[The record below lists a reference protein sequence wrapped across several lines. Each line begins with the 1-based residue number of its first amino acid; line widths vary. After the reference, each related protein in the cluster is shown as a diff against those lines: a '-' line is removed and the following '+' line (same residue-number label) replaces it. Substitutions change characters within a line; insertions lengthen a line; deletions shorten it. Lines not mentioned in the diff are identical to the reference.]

1 MLKTSRLARCAIAAA
16 SFLVAGAALAQG
28 GTWQPE
34 IGWGRING
42 GRVLRNDI
50 HDSNNAPSVDLA
62 MGYRWDNGFGIR
74 ALYIGAMDPL
84 KDLFN
89 QPSPP
94 TFNDFDGLQATG
106 YFPLATKF
114 DLMTALGLGRTSL
127 NRGVP
132 GDHQELM
139 EPVVSAGLQ
148 YNIVKYFSLELHADY
163 LARTHERNV
172 TLLAEF
178 PF

>member
-1 MLKTSRLARCAIAAA
+1 MPKTSRLVRSAMAAA
-16 SFLVAGAALAQG
+16 SFLIAGAALAQG

-34 IGWGRING
+34 IGWGRIEG
-42 GRVLRNDI
+42 GRVSRNDS
-50 HDSNNAPSVDLA
+50 HMSRYAPSVDLA
-62 MGYRWDNGFGIR
+62 MGYRWDSGFGIR
-74 ALYIGAMDPL
+74 ALYIGALDPW
-84 KDLFN
+84 KDLFD

-94 TFNDFDGLQATG
+94 TFNDFDGVQATG
-106 YFPLATKF
+106 YFPLASRF
-114 DLMTALGLGRTSL
+114 NLMTGLGLGRTSL

-132 GDHQELM
+132 GDHLELA

>member
-1 MLKTSRLARCAIAAA
+1 MLKTSRLARSALAAV

-50 HDSNNAPSVDLA
+50 HDSNNALSVDLA

-74 ALYIGAMDPL
+74 ALYIGALDPG
-84 KDLFN
+84 KDFFN
-89 QPSPP
+89 QPSEP

-106 YFPLATKF
+106 YFPLATRF
-114 DLMTALGLGRTSL
+114 NLMTGLGLGRTSL

-132 GDHQELM
+132 GDHKELA

>member
-1 MLKTSRLARCAIAAA
+1 MLKTSRLARSAIAVA
-16 SFLVAGAALAQG
+16 SFLVAGGALAQG

-34 IGWGRING
+34 IGWGRIEG
-42 GRVLRNDI
+42 GRVSRDDDG
-50 HDSNNAPSVDLA
+50 HSRSAASVDLA

-74 ALYIGAMDPL
+74 ALYISAVEPF
-84 KDLFN
+84 KDFFN
-89 QPSPP
+89 QPSARS
-94 TFNDFDGLQATG
+94 FNEFDGVQATG
-106 YFPLATKF
+106 YFPLATRF
-114 DLMTALGLGRTSL
+114 NLMTGLGLGRTSL

-132 GDHQELM
+132 GDHQELT
-139 EPVVSAGLQ
+139 EGVVSAGLQ

-163 LARTHERNV
+163 LARTHERNL